1 VPEAGR
7 AIGVREMADV
17 NGIDVIAVVPASPE
31 GGRSIDAG
39 LFAIRHDRLREFRR
53 LQRWLTGVL
62 EPFPSPA
69 ESTVSP
75 GDSTAPESV
84 DMSGTDL
91 PLALCA
97 SS

>member
-1 VPEAGR
+1 V
-7 AIGVREMADV
+7 ADV
-17 NGIDVIAVVPASPE
+17 NGIDVIAVVPASP
-31 GGRSIDAG
+31 GVARSIDAG

-62 EPFPSPA
+62 EPFPPPA

-75 GDSTAPESV
+75 GELTAPESV

-91 PLALCA
+91 LLALCA

>member
-1 VPEAGR
+1 VAEAGR
-7 AIGVREMADV
+7 ALSVRDVADV
-17 NGIDVIAVVPASPE
+17 NGIDVIAVVPVSP
-31 GGRSIDAG
+31 GVARSIDAG

-53 LQRWLTGVL
+53 LQRWITGIL
-62 EPFPSPA
+62 EPFPPPA
-69 ESTVSP
+69 QSTVSP
-75 GDSTAPESV
+75 DESTAPESV